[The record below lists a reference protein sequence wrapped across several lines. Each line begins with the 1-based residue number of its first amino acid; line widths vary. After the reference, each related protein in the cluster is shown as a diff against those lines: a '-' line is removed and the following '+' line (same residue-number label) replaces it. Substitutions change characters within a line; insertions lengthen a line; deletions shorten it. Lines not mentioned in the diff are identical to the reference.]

1 MVADLEETF
10 NEWTWSTPQVL
21 FSSPYGYHT
30 GNMLWRAHFNATGQE
45 TGFYANMSG
54 GLAFAYSMWLDN
66 SFIGSWTGDGP
77 HDMYSQTLNFPPTL
91 RVGSQHVLTIL
102 LDHMGIE
109 QNWAG
114 ASDWFRIPRGVLNY
128 SFEGSPDTKVVTWKL
143 TGNLGGESVNK
154 PV

>member
-1 MVADLEETF
+1 
-10 NEWTWSTPQVL
+10 
-21 FSSPYGYHT
+21 
-30 GNMLWRAHFNATGQE
+30 MLWRAHFIATGQE

-77 HDMYSQTLNFPPTL
+77 HDMYSQMLDFPSAL

-154 PV
+154 SA

>member
-1 MVADLEETF
+1 
-10 NEWTWSTPQVL
+10 
-21 FSSPYGYHT
+21 
-30 GNMLWRAHFNATGQE
+30 ML
-45 TGFYANMSG
+45 
-54 GLAFAYSMWLDN
+54 D
-66 SFIGSWTGDGP
+66 
-77 HDMYSQTLNFPPTL
+77 FPSAL

-154 PV
+154 SA

>member
-1 MVADLEETF
+1 
-10 NEWTWSTPQVL
+10 
-21 FSSPYGYHT
+21 
-30 GNMLWRAHFNATGQE
+30 MLWRAHFIATGQE

-77 HDMYSQTLNFPPTL
+77 HDMYSQTLDFPSAL

-154 PV
+154 PA